1 MSTAQAAVPTLITL
15 RWVPD
20 FARGLVRDLRVRW
33 ALEEAGMAYRT
44 ELVDFEEKQLP
55 PYRALQPFGQVPA
68 YRDGAVSLFESGAIV
83 HRIASTSPA
92 LMPADEAGRSHALA
106 WMFAAVNSVE
116 PAVTALA
123 DIDLFNADA
132 EWARLRRPAA
142 LNNVETKLA
151 DLDTALAQRDYLV
164 ERFTCAD
171 IMMATV
177 LNILRHTQ
185 LVAAHPKLHAYHQRC
200 MARPAA
206 KKAMADQMHLY
217 AEQPTP
223 DAQAVKA

>member
-1 MSTAQAAVPTLITL
+1 MSTAEAAVPTLITL

-33 ALEEAGMAYRT
+33 ALEEAGMAYRL
-44 ELVDFEEKQLP
+44 ELVDFEEKNLP

-68 YRDGAVSLFESGAIV
+68 YRDGDKNQDNDSVSLFESGAIV
-83 HRIASTSPA
+83 HRIASHSPA
-92 LMPADEAGRSHALA
+92 LMPSDEAGRSHTLA

-142 LNNVETKLA
+142 LKNVDTKLA
-151 DLDTALAQRDYLV
+151 DLDTVLAQRDYLV

-177 LNILRHTQ
+177 LNILRHTD
-185 LVAAHPKLHAYHQRC
+185 LVATHPKLHAYHQRC
-200 MARPAA
+200 MTRPAA
-206 KKAMADQMHLY
+206 KKAMADQMDLY
-217 AEQPTP
+217 ADTH
-223 DAQAVKA
+223 